1 MEKKASSEDK
11 VKAIVDK
18 LTEGTAAVFSSD
30 KYKQYLSAMSQFHGY
45 SYNNIL
51 LILWQ
56 NPDASYV
63 AGYKTWE
70 TLERY
75 VKKGEK
81 GITILA
87 PCPKKYMKQVQILD
101 SKTGQPLIDNDGR
114 PVTEEKEFTYTK
126 FRPTTVFDISQTEG
140 KELPTLAE
148 ELSGQVQDY
157 QILMDSIREVA
168 PAPIRFDMWYES
180 KKGYYSLA
188 EKEIVIKFGMSEM
201 QTIKTAVH
209 ETVHS
214 LLHKDT
220 DDLKDSA
227 TMEVEA
233 ESIAYVVCQSLGLD
247 TSDYSFGYLAG
258 WSANKELPELQ
269 SSLAT
274 IQKTAHMLIGQ
285 MEAQIHKR
293 MHQREMQIDNPEQQ
307 IEMHRHRR

>member
-1 MEKKASSEDK
+1 MERKASSEDRI
-11 VKAIVDK
+11 KALVDK
-18 LTEGTAAVFSSD
+18 LTEGTAAVFSSE
-30 KYKQYLSAMSQFHGY
+30 KYKQYLSAMAQFHGY

-56 NPDASYV
+56 CPEASYV

-70 TLERY
+70 TFERY

-87 PCPKKYMKQVQILD
+87 PCPKKYMKKVQILD
-101 SKTGQPLIDNDGR
+101 SKTGQPLIDNNGK
-114 PVTEEKEFTYTK
+114 PVTEEKEFTYTS
-126 FRPTTVFDISQTEG
+126 FRSATVFDISQTEG
-140 KELPTLAE
+140 KELPSLVE
-148 ELSGQVQDY
+148 ELFGKVQDY
-157 QILMDSIREVA
+157 QILIDSIREIA
-168 PAPIRFDMWYES
+168 PVPIRFDSWYES
-180 KKGYYSLA
+180 KKGYYSLV
-188 EKEIVIKFGMSEM
+188 EKEIVIKSGMSEM
-201 QTIKTAVH
+201 QTIKTALH
-209 ETVHS
+209 EMAHS
-214 LLHKDT
+214 ILHKDT
-220 DDLKDSA
+220 THLKDSA

-258 WSANKELPELQ
+258 WSASKELPELQ

-285 MEAQIHKR
+285 LEAQIHKR